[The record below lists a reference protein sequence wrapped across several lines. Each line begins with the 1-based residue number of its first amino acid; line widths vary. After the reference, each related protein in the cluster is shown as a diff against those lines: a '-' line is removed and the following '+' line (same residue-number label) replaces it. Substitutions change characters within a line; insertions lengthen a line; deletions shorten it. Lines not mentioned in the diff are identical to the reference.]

1 MTFSTPVKVG
11 ILKLGC
17 VGTAPLLEYLLDERA
32 DREDIKVRVVGS
44 GAKLD
49 PEEAEDAAKGILNF
63 KPNFVIIVSPNAALP
78 GPTKAR
84 EILREAGIPVMVVS
98 DLPAKK
104 AVKDMDAKGFGY
116 IVVEADAM
124 IGARRE
130 FLDPVEMACF
140 NADII
145 KVLAITG
152 VYNLLVKSI
161 DSIIQGFKEGK
172 QPDLPKIVV
181 DKSIVLKEAGF
192 QNPYA
197 TAKAMAAFEAAKKV
211 ADLTV
216 EGCFK
221 VHEREAYIPLVA
233 SAHELMNY
241 AKRLV
246 EEAREIEKS
255 EDILMRKPHGRDGTL
270 LTKFRLMEKP
280 EKR

>member
-1 MTFSTPVKVG
+1 MATSTPVKVG

-32 DREDIKVRVVGS
+32 DRGDIKVRVVGS

-63 KPNFVIIVSPNAALP
+63 KPNFAVVVSPNAALP

-84 EILREAGIPVMVVS
+84 EILKEAGIPVVVVS

-104 AVKDMDAKGFGY
+104 AAKDMEAKGFGY

-152 VYNLLVKSI
+152 VYNLLVKNI
-161 DSIIQGFKEGK
+161 DSIIQAFKEGK
-172 QPDLPKIVV
+172 QPELPKIVV
-181 DKSIVLKEAGF
+181 DKSTALKEAGF

-197 TAKAMAAFEAAKKV
+197 AAKAMAAFEAAKKV

-221 VHEREAYIPLVA
+221 IQEREVYIPIVA
-233 SAHELMNY
+233 AAHELMSY
-241 AKRLV
+241 AKKLV
-246 EEAREIEKS
+246 EEARETEKY
-255 EDILMRKPHGRDGTL
+255 EDTLMRKPHGRDGTL
-270 LTKFRLMEKP
+270 LTKFKLMEKP
-280 EKR
+280 EKK